1 MMATVQELIEVLKK
15 LKNLLYDE
23 KEALLKNDGHK
34 IAEIVELKN
43 DIIEDLKKLKVI
55 DVSNNESVLELV
67 KEIDSI
73 QETNLLLTKQ
83 AIGYQEMLIESI
95 AKNVKN
101 LSNTYSAKGGYK
113 AENNVNFVDQSI

>member
-23 KEALLKNDGHK
+23 KEALVKNDGNR
-34 IAEIVELKN
+34 IAEIVELKT
-43 DIIEDLKKLKVI
+43 DIIESLKEFKDI
-55 DVSNNESVLELV
+55 DTSGNERLLELV
-67 KEIDSI
+67 KEIDAL

-95 AKNVKN
+95 AKNLKN
-101 LSNTYSAKGGYK
+101 LSNTYSPKGGYK
-113 AENNVNFVDQSI
+113 AENNVNFIDQSI

>member
-1 MMATVQELIEVLKK
+1 MATITELKVVLRK
-15 LKNLLYDE
+15 LKNLLYEE

-34 IAEIVELKN
+34 IAEIVELKS
-43 DIIEDLKKLKVI
+43 DLIEELKKLNGI
-55 DVSNNESVLELV
+55 DVSSSESVLELV

-95 AKNVKN
+95 AKNVNN
-101 LSNTYSAKGGYK
+101 LSNTYSPKGGYK
-113 AENNVNFVDQSI
+113 AENNVNFIDQSI

>member
-1 MMATVQELIEVLKK
+1 MATITDLTQVLKS

-34 IAEIVELKN
+34 IAEIVELKS
-43 DIIEDLKKLKVI
+43 DLIEELKKLNGI
-55 DVSNNESVLELV
+55 DVSSSESVLELV

-95 AKNVKN
+95 AKNVNN
-101 LSNTYSAKGGYK
+101 LSNTYSPKGGYQ
-113 AENNVNFVDQSI
+113 AENKVNFIDQSI